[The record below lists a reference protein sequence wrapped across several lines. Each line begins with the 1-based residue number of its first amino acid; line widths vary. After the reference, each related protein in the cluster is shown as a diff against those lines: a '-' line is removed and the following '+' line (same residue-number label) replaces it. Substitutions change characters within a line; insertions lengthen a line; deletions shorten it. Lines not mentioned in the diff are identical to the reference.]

1 MGIFFHIQK
10 LIFPIV
16 KSNTNSPPHHL
27 LRSLLHKPFNSFS
40 PDPCEVLQLHTALEL
55 QSAPGCRLAAG
66 LWQQRKKAAASPGP
80 KSSVH
85 QGASLAR
92 RGDSSLHAEVCL
104 PTSAVPLAVPAAEGQ
119 LLGFGSW
126 AHQLQG
132 GKEMLPIPPAP
143 LPGLRVQP
151 ALCRDAY

>member
-16 KSNTNSPPHHL
+16 KSNTNSPPLHL

-66 LWQQRKKAAASPGP
+66 LWQQRKKAAASPEIG
-80 KSSVH
+80 
-85 QGASLAR
+85 R
-92 RGDSSLHAEVCL
+92 
-104 PTSAVPLAVPAAEGQ
+104 
-119 LLGFGSW
+119 
-126 AHQLQG
+126 AH
-132 GKEMLPIPPAP
+132 
-143 LPGLRVQP
+143 V
-151 ALCRDAY
+151 